1 MCRRRVH
8 RIDDQAADSPGEFEM
23 PIGEHKVVSID
34 YGLTDD
40 EGNVLDSSDG
50 REPVTYLHGDCCRGQ

>member
-1 MCRRRVH
+1 
-8 RIDDQAADSPGEFEM
+8 M